1 MLTETATNDLEG
13 RVSDIMAGATFDAQR
28 NELPMGQ
35 AADDYARVAEAIRF
49 LEENYLAQPSLDEA
63 AARLH
68 LSPAHFQR
76 IFRRWA
82 GISPKRFVQYLTVE
96 HAKQQLANSRSLL
109 DTAYE
114 TGLSGP
120 GRLHDLFV
128 NLEAVTPGEYKRKG
142 AGMVIDYGFH
152 ETAFGECLL
161 ATTDRG
167 ICLLTFVDDGKTAET
182 ETVTA
187 RAAAMDM
194 LETQWS
200 GARLVENPSATEPLV
215 DRVFPVSGATG
226 RRTVDLFVRGT
237 NFQVKVWEALLRMP
251 QGTVCSYGDLAQ
263 RIGQPGAARAIGRAV
278 GSNSV
283 AYVIPCHRVIRQSGI
298 VSDYRWGSTRKK
310 AMIAW
315 EAAQSPTMLSS

>member
-1 MLTETATNDLEG
+1 MMVGVAIDTRG
-13 RVSDIMAGATFDAQR
+13 
-28 NELPMGQ
+28 NELTMDE
-35 AADDYARVAEAIRF
+35 AAHDYARVAESIRF
-49 LEENYLAQPSLDEA
+49 LEENYLAQPSLDEV

-82 GISPKRFVQYLTVE
+82 GISPKRFLQYLTVE

-152 ETAFGECLL
+152 ETSFGECLL

-167 ICLLTFVDDGKTAET
+167 ICLLTFVDDSKTAET

-187 RAAAMDM
+187 RSAAVEM
-194 LETQWS
+194 LKTQWS
-200 GARLVENPSATEPLV
+200 GARLVENPSVTEPLV
-215 DRVFPVSGATG
+215 DRVFPISASTG

-263 RIGQPGAARAIGRAV
+263 RIGRPGAARAIGRAV